1 MTSRPCWAERS
12 RGPSRLQL
20 QGPRQPL
27 VLPVSWFQRPRTLSR
42 WLTARQSSL
51 ESPPGRLQSACLR
64 RAGTSRSA

>member
-27 VLPVSWFQRPRTLSR
+27 VRPVSWFQKPRTLSR
-42 WLTARQSSL
+42 W
-51 ESPPGRLQSACLR
+51 
-64 RAGTSRSA
+64 